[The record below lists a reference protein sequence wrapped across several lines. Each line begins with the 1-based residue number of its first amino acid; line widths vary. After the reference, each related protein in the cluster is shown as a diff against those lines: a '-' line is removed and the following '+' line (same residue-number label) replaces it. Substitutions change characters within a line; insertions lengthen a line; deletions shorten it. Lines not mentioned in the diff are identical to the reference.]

1 MVILL
6 MVCFLLLTVSDKLFA
21 DNIVYKTLDFAKAE
35 MEKCNSYSVKW
46 MATYGK
52 DSWRVYYFNNNH
64 AEWKYVKCGRKM
76 KCQMHI

>member
-46 MATYGK
+46 
-52 DSWRVYYFNNNH
+52 RVYYFNNNH